1 MFGPFEN
8 ISVVTTSQ
16 KDQLLGLAFPIVSST
31 GGYFSNSE
39 GFNTILAGIKQLI
52 LTRKGERVM
61 LPEYGTN
68 LRAFVFEQDT
78 PTLRK
83 RIKDEIAQAIFVY
96 EPRVTIKNLAVYVN
110 DSQGRNT
117 IMVSL
122 KLSLANDFLQERI
135 LEIIV

>member
-1 MFGPFEN
+1 MFGPFED
-8 ISVVTTSQ
+8 ISVITTSQ
-16 KDQLLGLAFPIVSST
+16 KDQLLGLAFPVVSSI
-31 GGYFSNSE
+31 GGYFSKSE

-68 LRAFVFEQDT
+68 LRAFIFEQDT

-83 RIKDEIAQAIFVY
+83 RITDEIAEAIFVY
-96 EPRVTIKNLAVYVN
+96 EPRVTIKNLEVYIN
-110 DSQGRNT
+110 ESHGQNT
-117 IMVSL
+117 IMVAL
-122 KLSLANDFLQERI
+122 QLSLTNDFLQTRI

>member
-1 MFGPFEN
+1 MFGPFEDV
-8 ISVVTTSQ
+8 SVITTSQ
-16 KDQLLGLAFPIVSST
+16 KDQLLGLAFPAVSST

>member
-39 GFNTILAGIKQLI
+39 GFNTIVAGIKQLI

-61 LPEYGTN
+61 LPEFGTN
-68 LRAFVFEQDT
+68 LRAFVFSQDT
-78 PTLRK
+78 PALRK

-96 EPRVTIKNLAVYVN
+96 EPRVTIKTLEVYVN
-110 DSQGRNT
+110 ESQGRNT
-117 IMVSL
+117 IMVAL
-122 KLSLANDFLQERI
+122 QLSLANDFLQERI

>member
-1 MFGPFEN
+1 MFGSFEN

-39 GFNTILAGIKQLI
+39 GFNTIVAGIKQLI

-78 PTLRK
+78 PAFRK
-83 RIKDEIAQAIFVY
+83 RIKDEIYTAISVY
-96 EPRVTIKNLAVYVN
+96 EPRVQVTNLEVFIN
-110 DSQGRNT
+110 ESHGQNT
-117 IMVSL
+117 IMVAL
-122 KLSLANDFLQERI
+122 RLSLANDFLQERI